1 MEDFHGFEVC
11 QETRSFFLEKADSVA
26 ERSLEHVPGCV
37 FEYANRGLHGCRVG
51 SSLCCRRICHL
62 SVFMVAKKL
71 RI

>member
-1 MEDFHGFEVC
+1 MRSVKEA
-11 QETRSFFLEKADSVA
+11 RSFFLEKADSIA
-26 ERSLEHVPGCV
+26 ERPLERVPVCV

-51 SSLCCRRICHL
+51 NSLCCRRICHL

>member
-1 MEDFHGFEVC
+1 MVL
-11 QETRSFFLEKADSVA
+11 RSVKRPEAFTDERVDSAA
-26 ERSLEHVPGCV
+26 ERSLARVPGCV

-51 SSLCCRRICHL
+51 NSLCCRRISRL